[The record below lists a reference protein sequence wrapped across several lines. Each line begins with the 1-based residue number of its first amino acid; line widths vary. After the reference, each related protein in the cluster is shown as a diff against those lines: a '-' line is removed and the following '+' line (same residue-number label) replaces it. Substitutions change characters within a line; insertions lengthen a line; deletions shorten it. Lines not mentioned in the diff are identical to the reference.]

1 VVQVKRD
8 EVKEQVD
15 EHKLDDVVDV
25 YLTEMD
31 TVTLLDMP
39 GVSVSVDAEDAE
51 SVRFVCVCVCV
62 CSTQCIYIALLS
74 KVLYSIASHSPIHY
88 TDGGADHA
96 R

>member
-1 VVQVKRD
+1 MVQVKRD

-62 CSTQCIYIALLS
+62 LPSEAMSFQLT
-74 KVLYSIASHSPIHY
+74 
-88 TDGGADHA
+88 ADSYPS
-96 R
+96 